1 MKRIL
6 FVLIALLASAGVAQ
20 AQKVGYINTQT
31 ILGEMPEYLS
41 AQQSLEKLS
50 AQYQQYL
57 EQEAAKIEAAY
68 RAYQSDRSRL
78 TESQKQ
84 ARENDIISMEKR
96 LQEKQKEYFG
106 EKGVM
111 VTKSEQL
118 LNPLRSRVDAAIRK
132 VAQSRGYTL
141 IIDVSAVQGV
151 VYADQTA
158 DLSLEVIRNL

>member
-6 FVLIALLASAGVAQ
+6 FVLIALLASVGVAQ

-57 EQEAAKIEAAY
+57 EQEAAKIDAAY

-78 TESQKQ
+78 TESQRQ

-106 EKGVM
+106 EGGVM
-111 VTKSEQL
+111 ASKSEQL
-118 LNPLRSRVDAAIRK
+118 LNPIRARVDNAIKK
-132 VAQSRGYTL
+132 VAAKYGYSL
-141 IIDVSAVQGV
+141 VIDLSAVQGV
-151 VYADQTA
+151 VYNDGTL
-158 DLSLEVIRNL
+158 DVSMEVVGNL

>member
-6 FVLIALLASAGVAQ
+6 FVLIALLVSLNIAK

-31 ILGEMPEYLS
+31 ILAEMPEYLS

-57 EQEAAKIEAAY
+57 EQEAAKIEEAY
-68 RAYQSDRSRL
+68 RAYQSERARL

-111 VTKSEQL
+111 ATKSEQL
-118 LNPLRSRVDAAIRK
+118 LNPLKSRVDAAIRK